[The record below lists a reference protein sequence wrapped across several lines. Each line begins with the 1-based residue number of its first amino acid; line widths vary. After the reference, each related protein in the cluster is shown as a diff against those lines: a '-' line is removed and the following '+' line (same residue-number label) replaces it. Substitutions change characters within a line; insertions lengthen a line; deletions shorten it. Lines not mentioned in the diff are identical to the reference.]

1 MGRPKLQPS
10 EIHSKMAGVRLRE
23 EEWAGLAQLA
33 ENLGETPSRVIR
45 RLIREAL
52 NGGPDY
58 FDDGLLDLRR
68 MHRELASIGRN
79 LNQMTKAVNR
89 GQVVNGEEMRAVI
102 NAAVV
107 QMEAVKGLYSQ
118 AVKATVKRAV
128 VPLYQA
134 SGLPLPQTE
143 TGKEQAEAGKEQG
156 KAAEK

>member
-10 EIHSKMAGVRLRE
+10 GVRSRAGAVRFRE
-23 EEWAGLAQLA
+23 EEWDGLKKMA
-33 ENLGETPSRVIR
+33 ENLGETPSRIMR
-45 RLIREAL
+45 RLVREAL

-58 FDDGLLDLRR
+58 FDDGVIDLRR

-143 TGKEQAEAGKEQG
+143 TGKEQTDTADI
-156 KAAEK
+156 

>member
-1 MGRPKLQPS
+1 
-10 EIHSKMAGVRLRE
+10 
-23 EEWAGLAQLA
+23 
-33 ENLGETPSRVIR
+33 
-45 RLIREAL
+45 
-52 NGGPDY
+52 
-58 FDDGLLDLRR
+58 

-143 TGKEQAEAGKEQG
+143 TQAEAGKEQG

>member
-1 MGRPKLQPS
+1 MGRPKSKPS

-52 NGGPDY
+52 TGGPDY
-58 FDDGLLDLRR
+58 FDDGLIDLRR

-89 GQVVNGEEMRAVI
+89 GQVLNGEEMRAVI

-118 AVKATVKRAV
+118 AVKAAVKRLV
-128 VPLYQA
+128 WPLYQGVRVA
-134 SGLPLPQTE
+134 L
-143 TGKEQAEAGKEQG
+143 AAGRNG
-156 KAAEK
+156 